1 MQHAAGFWLTK
12 KVGKQKLN
20 NEDEDYETTL
30 HQRPEPYGYLCMETG
45 PSGYDNSKRLSRGR
59 RFSEGK

>member
-20 NEDEDYETTL
+20 NEDEDYETKL
-30 HQRPEPYGYLCMETG
+30 HQRTVPYGYLCMETG
-45 PSGYDNSKRLSRGR
+45 PTRYVNSK
-59 RFSEGK
+59 

>member
-20 NEDEDYETTL
+20 NEDEDYETKL
-30 HQRPEPYGYLCMETG
+30 HQRPVPYGYLCMETG
-45 PSGYDNSKRLSRGR
+45 PARYDNSK
-59 RFSEGK
+59 